1 MPGLRLFISCIIFT
15 ALCGAGE
22 LRAAPA
28 PPDAVQSIAAQQL
41 RQFGEKYCFSCH
53 GAEKQKGDFDFRPYA
68 GKGFTPGERKAWEK
82 IAEVIESQEMP
93 PPKAK
98 VQPPGSQRDSLVQWI
113 DAQLTGNEAKEK
125 NPGRVTL
132 RRLNR
137 EEYRNTIRDLFA
149 MDFDPSEF
157 PSDETAY
164 GFDTIADVLT
174 IQPLL
179 MERYLAAADQ
189 IVSKILAGQKKVA
202 PSESFRGER
211 MKASKGV
218 EWIHPV
224 ANGVLGFYREADA
237 SIEVK
242 FRSDGEYVLQ
252 FRAYGDQAGPDAPKL
267 AVSVDDTQVAIF
279 DVKNSG
285 KPASYEVKT
294 RVKAGSHL
302 VRAEYLNNYNESNHP
317 DRKMRGDRNV
327 YVAGL
332 SVTGPV
338 DVKIEPSE
346 SFRRVFARMPEPG
359 GESKT
364 ARELIASL
372 IPRVYR
378 RPVAAAEVERL
389 GRLADAALA
398 DKAPF
403 TEAMG
408 VAVQAMLCSPN
419 FLFRWELDPDA
430 LKPGPV
436 RNLNDYEV
444 ASRLSYF
451 LWSSMPDERLTE
463 LAAKGELLKG
473 DKLRSEVKRMLADWR
488 AQEFV
493 RNFSSQWLQI
503 RAVDEVEIDEK
514 MFPKFS
520 AKLRDAMKE
529 ETRLFFDAIVREDRS
544 IFDLIET
551 DFTFVNQQLAE
562 HYGLPA
568 VQGNEFQRVK
578 IPSGSPR
585 GGVLSQG
592 SVLIAT
598 SMPTRTSPVVRGKW
612 VLEQIL
618 GTPPPPPPANVPP
631 LEETKV
637 DKDASLRVRL
647 EQHRA
652 NPDCAVCHAK
662 IDPVGFTLENFDAI
676 GTWRTQDGNS
686 RIDTSGKFADGS
698 NVDGFAGLKKYL
710 KGEKFARAFAQKMMT
725 YALGRGIE
733 RADKQTL
740 DAVQRQMAAGG
751 YKMSAL
757 ISAIVTSDPFLK
769 RKRDVAAR

>member
-1 MPGLRLFISCIIFT
+1 MIGLRIFIF
-15 ALCGAGE
+15 
-22 LRAAPA
+22 R
-28 PPDAVQSIAAQQL
+28 SIATMLCSFGSLLAEPAVNAPQMK
-41 RQFGEKYCFSCH
+41 QFGERYCFSCH

-68 GKGFTPGERKAWEK
+68 EKGFTPGERKAWEK
-82 IAEVIESQEMP
+82 IAEVLESHEMP
-93 PPKAK
+93 PPKGK
-98 VQPPGSQRDSLVQWI
+98 TQPPAGARDAIVQWI
-113 DAQLTGNEAKEK
+113 DGQLTGVEAGQK

-149 MDFDPSEF
+149 VDFDPSEF

-189 IVSKILAGQKKVA
+189 IVSKILAGQKKAA
-202 PSESFRGER
+202 PSESFRGDR
-211 MKASKGV
+211 MKGSKGV

-242 FRSDGEYVLQ
+242 FRGDGEYVLQ
-252 FRAYGDQAGPDAPKL
+252 FRAYGDQAGPEAPKL
-267 AVSVDDTQVAIF
+267 AVSLDGSQVAVF

-285 KPASYEVKT
+285 KPAPYEVKT
-294 RVKAGSHL
+294 RVMAGTHR
-302 VRAEYLNNYNESNHP
+302 VTAEYLNNYNESNHP

-327 YVAGL
+327 YVAGFT
-332 SVTGPV
+332 VTGPV
-338 DVKIEPSE
+338 DVKIEPGE
-346 SFRRVFARMPEPG
+346 SFLRVFSRMPEPG
-359 GESKT
+359 AESKT

-372 IPRVYR
+372 VPRVYR

-389 GRLADAALA
+389 ARLADAAMA
-398 DKAPF
+398 DKASF

-408 VAVQAMLCSPN
+408 VSVQAMLCSPN

-430 LKPGPV
+430 LKPGTV

-451 LWSSMPDERLTE
+451 LWSSIPDARLTQ
-463 LAAKGELLKG
+463 LAEKGELLKG
-473 DKLRSEVKRMLADWR
+473 DTLRGEAKRMLADWR
-488 AQEFV
+488 AQDFV

-503 RAVDEVEIDEK
+503 RAMDEVEIDEK
-514 MFPKFS
+514 KFPKFS

-529 ETRLFFDAIVREDRS
+529 ETRLFFGAIVKEDRS
-544 IFDLIET
+544 IYDLIET
-551 DFTFVNQQLAE
+551 DFTFANQQLAE

-568 VQGNEFQRVK
+568 VQGNDFQRVK
-578 IPSGSPR
+578 IPPGSPR

-637 DKDASLRVRL
+637 DKDAPLRLRL

-652 NPDCAVCHAK
+652 NPDCSVCHDK

-676 GTWRTQDGNS
+676 GTWRTQDGNN
-686 RIDTSGKFADGS
+686 RIDPSGKFSDGTQ
-698 NVDGFAGLKKYL
+698 VDGFNGLKKYL
-710 KGEKFARAFAQKMMT
+710 KGEKFARAFAQKLMT

-733 RADKQTL
+733 RADKQAI
-740 DAVQRQMAAGG
+740 DAVQKQMAAGG
-751 YKMSAL
+751 YRMSAL
-757 ISAIVTSDPFLK
+757 IGAIVTSDPFLK
-769 RKRDVAAR
+769 RKRAVVP